1 MDSSID
7 NQYIEEIIDNEDY
20 NSNDVVGPFDPNDI
34 DVDISTVNLGLL
46 LDDLE
51 DKKIKMDP
59 EFQRESNVWTNI
71 QKSRLIES
79 VLLGLPLPSF
89 YFS

>member
-59 EFQRESNVWTNI
+59 EFQRDSNVWTNI
-71 QKSRLIES
+71 L
-79 VLLGLPLPSF
+79 
-89 YFS
+89 